1 MKNNFNQTVNRN
13 KFIEIQMSF
22 NFFKQHANLYIIIF
36 LSLREVN
43 VKLNLTIWKTSILSV
58 HVLEKTI
65 HIPFCYEILILSITT
80 VDSLFYANT

>member
-22 NFFKQHANLYIIIF
+22 NFFKQHVCKLVHIF

-43 VKLNLTIWKTSILSV
+43 VKSNY
-58 HVLEKTI
+58 LENKHFKCTCSGKNNT
-65 HIPFCYEILILSITT
+65 HPFLL
-80 VDSLFYANT
+80 

>member
-22 NFFKQHANLYIIIF
+22 NFFKQHVCKLVHIF
-36 LSLREVN
+36 LSLREFMS
-43 VKLNLTIWKTSILSV
+43 NLTIWKTSILSV

>member
-43 VKLNLTIWKTSILSV
+43 VKSNYLENKHFKCTCS
-58 HVLEKTI
+58 EKTI
-65 HIPFCYEILILSITT
+65 HIPFSYEILILSITT